1 VNGVRLPPPDDNNN
15 DDSDADSDA
24 GVAQRGDEAAAAAAP
39 AGAVAGADEGDASS
53 SRQSPLARSR
63 LHRGGGIS
71 AASDSEGD
79 SDGLLP
85 TSDASHP
92 PPSSPE
98 RDEAAGELDALL
110 EEEEALRASSRAAPT
125 AHAWK
130 APSGGDGDDDV
141 VAMDEDEDLW
151 DMLDTGA
158 PTSGAASQ
166 TAPAPAP
173 PTMDDDKDMWDIVN
187 EIEQDKAK
195 EAAPQPNPVQELP
208 VVASAQV
215 DDYDDLY
222 L

>member
-1 VNGVRLPPPDDNNN
+1 VNGIRLPPPDNNN

-24 GVAQRGDEAAAAAAP
+24 DEAQRNDEGGTAAAVA
-39 AGAVAGADEGDASS
+39 AGAADQEEVS
-53 SRQSPLARSR
+53 SRRPSPLARSR
-63 LHRGGGIS
+63 MRSGSGVS
-71 AASDSEGD
+71 ATSDSEGD
-79 SDGLLP
+79 SNGLLL

-110 EEEEALRASSRAAPT
+110 EEEEALRIAPI

-130 APSGGDGDDDV
+130 APSGGDA

-151 DMLDTGA
+151 DMMDTGA
-158 PTSGAASQ
+158 STSVAAIQ
-166 TAPAPAP
+166 TATTPAPAP
-173 PTMDDDKDMWDIVN
+173 PAMDDDEDMWDIVN
-187 EIEQDKAK
+187 EIEQDRAK
-195 EAAPQPNPVQELP
+195 EAARQPNPVQEP
-208 VVASAQV
+208 PPPAVASAQV

>member
-1 VNGVRLPPPDDNNN
+1 MWHDEAHGLVNGVRLPAPDENN
-15 DDSDADSDA
+15 DDSDADSNA
-24 GVAQRGDEAAAAAAP
+24 GGAQRGDEAAPAA
-39 AGAVAGADEGDASS
+39 ADEGDASS

-63 LHRGGGIS
+63 LHSGGGIS
-71 AASDSEGD
+71 AMSDSEGD

-98 RDEAAGELDALL
+98 RDEAAAGLDALL
-110 EEEEALRASSRAAPT
+110 EEEEAMHASSRAAPT

-130 APSGGDGDDDV
+130 ASSGGGGNDV

-151 DMLDTGA
+151 DILDTGA
-158 PTSGAASQ
+158 PTSGVASQ
-166 TAPAPAP
+166 TASAPAP
-173 PTMDDDKDMWDIVN
+173 PTMDDDEDMWDIVN

-208 VVASAQV
+208 EVASAEV

>member
-24 GVAQRGDEAAAAAAP
+24 GGAQRGDEAVAAP
-39 AGAVAGADEGDASS
+39 ADEGDASS

-63 LHRGGGIS
+63 LHRGSGIS
-71 AASDSEGD
+71 ATSDSEGD

-92 PPSSPE
+92 PQSSPE
-98 RDEAAGELDALL
+98 RDEAAAELDALL
-110 EEEEALRASSRAAPT
+110 EDEEALRAASSSAVPT

-130 APSGGDGDDDV
+130 APSDV
-141 VAMDEDEDLW
+141 VAMDEDKDLW
-151 DMLDTGA
+151 DLLDTGA

-166 TAPAPAP
+166 TAAVSAP
-173 PTMDDDKDMWDIVN
+173 PTMDDDEDMWDIVN

-208 VVASAQV
+208 VVASAQA